1 MRISKLEMD
10 NKGKD
15 SQIVEYKEKLES
27 MTQEIQQLRKRVATL
42 EDERKEFEMMINE
55 LKEENKKLKL
65 NNLDVGK
72 YEEWGVDEI
81 IYWIISLDEKVFQQ
95 YEGTLRKFLSEEDVN
110 GECLIDVEVSDIK
123 RWGIKSFKHSK
134 LLLKAIKS
142 LVDKGK
148 IQNNDNNML
157 NEGSNAP
164 TAYIG

>member
-1 MRISKLEMD
+1 MEKVVNTLREEKKVMVQQMEQM
-10 NKGKD
+10 KD
-15 SQIVEYKEKLES
+15 KVS
-27 MTQEIQQLRKRVATL
+27 RL
-42 EDERKEFEMMINE
+42 EDERKEFDMTINE

-142 LVDKGK
+142 LVDKDK

-157 NEGSNAP
+157 NEGANAP